1 MSVPLAK
8 ASIIDI
14 KAIIALLFYEV
25 RIMFTFGAREA
36 KNEFGRLLDTA
47 QRETVT
53 IKKKGRP
60 VAVVMSIDE
69 FKRLEEAEDA
79 LWAILAKASEVEG
92 LVSPEESEKFLES
105 LRHAK
110 T

>member
-1 MSVPLAK
+1 MS
-8 ASIIDI
+8 
-14 KAIIALLFYEV
+14 
-25 RIMFTFGAREA
+25 TFGAREA

-47 QRETVT
+47 QRETVV
-53 IKKKGRP
+53 IEKKGRP
-60 VAVVMSIDE
+60 VAVLMSVDE

-79 LWAILAKASEVEG
+79 LWEVLAKASETEG

-110 T
+110 A